1 MPRGTLSL
9 DEQMEELYL
18 QSFDSFGDEENDNS
32 ASREKMKQMLG
43 KAMKKQLTDRQR
55 QCLSMYYFENK
66 KMEQISLEL
75 GLHKST
81 ISRHITAARVK
92 LQKLTAFVD

>member
-18 QSFDSFGDEENDNS
+18 HSFDGLGEEENDNS
-32 ASREKMKQMLG
+32 ASRAKMKEMLG

-66 KMEQISLEL
+66 KMEQISSEL

-92 LQKLTAFVD
+92 LQKLTAFVE